1 MSENAHAHLTDDLKL
16 RGVDTNAY
24 TTMDMIDAS
33 MYGGNV
39 KFGFG
44 GTNYS
49 TDPAQ
54 FPQWGDAASN
64 PTPVYLTFSG
74 GGHALQFSM
83 ASSENIDSFGYEWSL
98 EAEATGIENDAH
110 AFGISV
116 LGRSFANAVSDSKSS
131 GLTHAMAWAKYGNL
145 ETSYVLGDSDPFDKF
160 VIQVSSDKRFGTPLF
175 KTIGGASRCP
185 GEPNTMWRE
194 TDVKIDKTPWSA
206 GANNHFIPPDSPALF
221 DVVITNASPYRETL
235 NYVLLLTS
243 DQSYTDDFGGNMFDL
258 TFTINGDRLRP
269 FGDVFSLNKIKS
281 VDEAGNLKHSVL
293 SLNIERGNFEH
304 SYSGIGVK
312 LVSACEWAMDS
323 DWMYREPI
331 SDSSSLRDFKW
342 ERKCPRV
349 TWDKTTYNK
358 FSTFVASREKPPFM
372 NITLMNPEPMN
383 LWTGDRW
390 NSSGIQK
397 MKDGE
402 VPSESDQNVGWDSK
416 KNHLVHPNVEFVRIQ
431 WRKTGVGEW
440 INAWDIDWSSWE
452 DITDADGQLL
462 EKNFGNFFNK
472 YPFDGKESS
481 RRKQMQE
488 LFKLDIHDADSQCA
502 TSRGAGCTLKW
513 NLARQYFL
521 SGLNDG
527 SYDIRAKTFCSGYDA
542 FATSEVRGSVTDENL
557 SLFVDVSAPK
567 ATQSLTLDRVLRIDY
582 SEPINCPELSK
593 SSMAY
598 EVKRVKA
605 CDGDDLDDGSVSEER
620 VYFNYTFQCTSDP
633 PYSLVIEFPKD
644 SLSGTYEVTVN
655 ANIDSVGEKVADAGG
670 NSAEK
675 QMFLTTIGCPVENP
689 TSSLGKDSKAAI
701 TTTKEN
707 SFLPSNLGDS
717 GPAQETNWRFS
728 SNTTLDAFLACVI
741 FAIGFAASTAS
752 RSVRLRSNPRN
763 ELETEQ
769 NTSICT
775 TSRQTSY
782 GSVL

>member
-1 MSENAHAHLTDDLKL
+1 M
-16 RGVDTNAY
+16 G
-24 TTMDMIDAS
+24 
-33 MYGGNV
+33 
-39 KFGFG
+39 
-44 GTNYS
+44 
-49 TDPAQ
+49 
-54 FPQWGDAASN
+54 
-64 PTPVYLTFSG
+64 
-74 GGHALQFSM
+74 QFSM
-83 ASSENIDSFGYEWSL
+83 ASSENIDAFGYEWSL
-98 EAEATGIENDAH
+98 EAEATGTRNDAH

-243 DQSYTDDFGGNMFDL
+243 DQSYTDDFGGNMLDL

-281 VDEAGNLKHSVL
+281 ADETGNLKDSVL
-293 SLNIERGNFEH
+293 SLKIERGNFEH

-312 LVSACEWAMDS
+312 IASACEWAMNS
-323 DWMYREPI
+323 DWLYREPI
-331 SDSSSLRDFKW
+331 SYSSPLGDFKW

-383 LWTGDRW
+383 LWIGDRW
-390 NSSGIQK
+390 KPSGVQK

-402 VPSESDQNVGWDSK
+402 VPNESDQNVGWDSK

-452 DITDADGQLL
+452 DITDADGKLL
-462 EKNFGNFFNK
+462 EKTFGNFFNK

-488 LFKLDIHDADSQCA
+488 LFKLDIGDADSQCA

-527 SYDIRAKTFCSGYDA
+527 SYEIRAKTFCSGYDA

-605 CDGDDLDDGSVSEER
+605 CDGDDLDDGSVSDER
-620 VYFNYTFQCTSDP
+620 VYFNYTFQCTSSP
-633 PYSLVIEFPKD
+633 PYSLMVEFPDD
-644 SLSGTYEVTVN
+644 SLTPDGTYEVTVN
-655 ANIDSVGEKVADAGG
+655 ANMNSDGDKIADVGG
-670 NSAEK
+670 NPVRK
-675 QMFLTTIGCPVENP
+675 QMFLTTMGCPVENP
-689 TSSLGKDSKAAI
+689 TSSFKEGNSSKGTSTTNHETCGSTYKLIEKHGLTRGKDKQ
-701 TTTKEN
+701 
-707 SFLPSNLGDS
+707 FLANCYKYPWNGQTSSSYGWRKFGISGSHGSCVDLCNRCEDNTGEKCLGFSVS
-717 GPAQETNWRFS
+717 GNRCFVRNELHS
-728 SNTTLDAFLACVI
+728 FLACAFV
-741 FAIGFAASTAS
+741 AIGFAANTAS
-752 RSVRLRSNPRN
+752 RSIRLRSTNTRN
-763 ELETEQ
+763 EQEAEQ
-769 NTSICT
+769 NTPICT
-775 TSRQTSY
+775 SERASY

>member
-1 MSENAHAHLTDDLKL
+1 M
-16 RGVDTNAY
+16 G
-24 TTMDMIDAS
+24 
-33 MYGGNV
+33 
-39 KFGFG
+39 
-44 GTNYS
+44 
-49 TDPAQ
+49 
-54 FPQWGDAASN
+54 
-64 PTPVYLTFSG
+64 
-74 GGHALQFSM
+74 QFSM

-243 DQSYTDDFGGNMFDL
+243 DQSYTDDFGGNMLDL

-312 LVSACEWAMDS
+312 LVSACEWAMNS
-323 DWMYREPI
+323 DWLYREPI
-331 SDSSSLRDFKW
+331 SYSSPLGDFKW
-342 ERKCPRV
+342 ERRCPRV

-452 DITDADGQLL
+452 DITNADGQLL

-527 SYDIRAKTFCSGYDA
+527 SYEIRAKTFCSGYDA

-557 SLFVDVSAPK
+557 SLFVDVSAPVAK
-567 ATQSLTLDRVLRIDY
+567 STSTLDRVLSIDY
-582 SEPINCPELSK
+582 SELITCPQLSTTA
-593 SSMAY
+593 SMVY
-598 EVKRVKA
+598 KIKHVKTCNGTAVE
-605 CDGDDLDDGSVSEER
+605 DGEISDEH
-620 VYFNYTFQCTSDP
+620 VYFNYKFQCTSDP

-644 SLSGTYEVTVN
+644 SLRGTYEDTVN

-670 NSAEK
+670 NSEEK

-689 TSSLGKDSKAAI
+689 TSSLGEDNKAA

-717 GPAQETNWRFS
+717 GPAQETNRRFS
-728 SNTTLDAFLACVI
+728 
-741 FAIGFAASTAS
+741 
-752 RSVRLRSNPRN
+752 
-763 ELETEQ
+763 
-769 NTSICT
+769 
-775 TSRQTSY
+775 
-782 GSVL
+782 